1 MAFLQPGLKRAFS
14 AMLFLGAE
22 FLGLRSI
29 SANLRSLGLYTEDL
43 SCLSAIARRPPSLF
57 ELRRGEGG
65 RDSVKVAQYEV
76 LGNDAKKQVRPG
88 RDDRIAWR
96 LVSHAA
102 QRLPASL
109 DRPVPPSSRRR
120 SKGER
125 GGLTTADRPGRI
137 AL

>member
-1 MAFLQPGLKRAFS
+1 MADQYDASR
-14 AMLFLGAE
+14 
-22 FLGLRSI
+22 
-29 SANLRSLGLYTEDL
+29 
-43 SCLSAIARRPPSLF
+43 
-57 ELRRGEGG
+57 
-65 RDSVKVAQYEV
+65 YEV
-76 LGNDAKKQVRPG
+76 PGNDAKKQVRPG
-88 RDDRIAWR
+88 KDDRIAWR

>member
-1 MAFLQPGLKRAFS
+1 
-14 AMLFLGAE
+14 
-22 FLGLRSI
+22 
-29 SANLRSLGLYTEDL
+29 LYTEDL
-43 SCLSAIARRPPSLF
+43 SRPVRRSPEPPSFF
-57 ELRRGEGG
+57 ELRRARNTKAAPRSEGG

-76 LGNDAKKQVRPG
+76 LGNDAKRQVRPG

-96 LVSHAA
+96 LVSHAV
-102 QRLPASL
+102 QRLPALL
-109 DRPVPPSSRRR
+109 DRPVPPSSRRG